1 MLCRGMCTWS
11 RMQRITECTGVWH
24 TCASSPLP
32 LLSAAASRS
41 RCADL
46 VTVLSSLHA
55 QASSPPKWCSIGGRE
70 ALRCL
75 CFPAGLLLTGGR
87 QLHDGVH
94 CQTIYTRRL
103 HLCCRRQR
111 QQTCRSCKQVQ
122 MEHIARPSSEPQG
135 RSDTAARH
143 VHIKLQHVHAHP
155 SQNVLLRLQLH
166 IWQKSCWIQDCSKG
180 GDGHAPKH
188 AAHNPSGFVRRRSD
202 SCIH

>member
-111 QQTCRSCKQVQ
+111 QQTCRSCKRGTHRTT
-122 MEHIARPSSEPQG
+122 EFRATGAFGYRSAARAHQAAARTCSPFSECLAAAATAHLAKILLDPRLFQG
-135 RSDTAARH
+135 R
-143 VHIKLQHVHAHP
+143 
-155 SQNVLLRLQLH
+155 
-166 IWQKSCWIQDCSKG
+166 
-180 GDGHAPKH
+180 
-188 AAHNPSGFVRRRSD
+188 
-202 SCIH
+202 